1 MCLER
6 MRKGEIS
13 VSSNFMGYTINNDVP
28 YFLPNTVLIHD
39 ERVRI
44 TVSMAKDAID
54 YILGLI
60 ALKNPLVDD
69 YKKAKN
75 VFSAM
80 KSIFE
85 NKQPPRIKKEDKKI
99 AVNVLLEIKNQ
110 SAKSQAEKEYN
121 EKCALLCKWLIDE
134 FHQPK

>member
-1 MCLER
+1 MCPER
-6 MRKGEIS
+6 MGKGEIS

-28 YFLPNTVLIHD
+28 YFLPNTVLIHG

-44 TVSMAKDAID
+44 TVSMAKDAVD

-75 VFSAM
+75 VFSAI
-80 KSIFE
+80 KLILE
-85 NKQPPRIKKEDKKI
+85 NKQPPKIKKKTKK
-99 AVNVLLEIKNQ
+99 LQ
-110 SAKSQAEKEYN
+110 
-121 EKCALLCKWLIDE
+121 
-134 FHQPK
+134 